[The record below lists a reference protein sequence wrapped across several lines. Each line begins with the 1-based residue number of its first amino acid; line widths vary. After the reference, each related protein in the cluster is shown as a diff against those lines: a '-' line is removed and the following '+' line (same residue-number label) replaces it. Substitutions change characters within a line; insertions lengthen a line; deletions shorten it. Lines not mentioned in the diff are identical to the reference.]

1 MRPSPGVPDM
11 SAAVIIM
18 TGSGPA
24 EASEV
29 AFIDRQEVPGVCL
42 CTSHLGI
49 GQLGESERVAAR
61 SARQERFFFFFLL
74 NTKPSEERRPAV
86 TQSWEAGLWNVLQEY
101 PDSASSGSQLLMRLL
116 TADPVSPPAEG
127 QRSAGIAHPVS
138 RPGRDQIRGEV
149 PACCG
154 GSINTGVTLICCQ
167 TVLAAGSFL

>member
-18 TGSGPA
+18 TRSGLARRPRPPRWRLLAGRRCRGSA
-24 EASEV
+24 RA
-29 AFIDRQEVPGVCL
+29 RH
-42 CTSHLGI
+42 TSRWDG
-49 GQLGESERVAAR
+49 SVKA
-61 SARQERFFFFFLL
+61 SARQRVWSGFFFFFLL

-86 TQSWEAGLWNVLQEY
+86 TQSWEAGLRNVLQEY
-101 PDSASSGSQLLMRLL
+101 PDSAGSGLLMRLL

-138 RPGRDQIRGEV
+138 RRGREQIKGEV
-149 PACCG
+149 PASWG
-154 GSINTGVTLICCQ
+154 GGGINTGVTLICCE